1 MKKNLL
7 SCLLLSAISF
17 SFGQSDEPCGAPTL
31 TTGASCSFTAGNL
44 PSTTTSSTG
53 VPAPGC
59 AAYTGQDVWF
69 QVTVPPSGTLT
80 IDLNTAGGPTDM
92 GMAWYTGSCTNLT
105 LSQCDDDNSA
115 NGLMPM
121 IAQTGLTPGST
132 IFVRIWEYGGNAT
145 GPFSICAYAP
155 APPTPCLGGSNNSCA
170 NADPFC
176 TGAPVTYCN
185 TTGIPSMGQYSC
197 LFSTPN
203 PMWMYMEIATSG
215 PLDYT
220 IAQTN
225 NNGNPIDVDFALYGP
240 YTSISNACASIG
252 PGTPTVDCSYSGSAT
267 EYANIS
273 NAQAGQIYMMLVT
286 NFNGGSGNLVMN
298 QTGGT
303 GSTNCTLISPCSL
316 STIAVS
322 DTCSSGLGSVSA
334 TVVQGTAP
342 YTFDWT
348 TLGNQSTSTVN
359 GVTAGTH
366 SITVTMDDGCVATA
380 TIVVPDY
387 TPTATS
393 TSTLVSCAGGADG
406 TATATMTP
414 ELGTVSYTWND
425 VNNQTTQTATGLT
438 AGSYTC
444 TMTSSAGCTV
454 TTTVNVTEIPGVTAA
469 IINQQNVTCNSGNDG
484 ILEMQASSGT
494 APYSYSWDNSSSTS
508 NLANDLSAG
517 AHTLTV
523 TDALGC
529 TTIVTG
535 TLTEPAPLTITSVTP
550 STMICPEDSI
560 ALSVTGSG
568 GSSAYTYSWTQNSTP
583 NGFGQN
589 ITVDPL
595 TDNTQYCVTLSE
607 ACGSPTADTCI
618 VISFPVPIIPDLEP
632 DVLKDC
638 IPGTFTFTNTSSN
651 SAEIQT
657 TTYTFSD
664 GNSYSI
670 NGQDSVSNTFFDP
683 SYYSVQMTIESIYGC
698 IYSGSIQDIVEV
710 VPNPVAAFG
719 FSANPITIFETSVI
733 AQDQSTGGVVDWVWF
748 SPSSE
753 PSTSNTQNT
762 TLNFPIGIEGQY
774 PVTLTVYSEYGCAD
788 SVTHEL
794 NVVPDVLMF
803 APNTF
808 TPNNDE
814 YNQHWKYYFTG
825 IDIYDFE
832 LMIFNRWGET
842 IWESRDP
849 SVFWDGTYNGQ
860 VVPSGTYTWRAW
872 TRDVVN
878 DKKREFFGSINVIR

>member
-1 MKKNLL
+1 MKNFLVFGLTTVIAL
-7 SCLLLSAISF
+7 STFA
-17 SFGQSDEPCGAPTL
+17 QSDDPCGAPSL
-31 TTGASCSFTAGNL
+31 APGTTCSYVPGNL
-44 PSTTTSSTG
+44 PANATASAG

-69 QVTVPPSGTLT
+69 QVTVPTSGTLT

-92 GMAWYTGSCTNLT
+92 GMAWYTGSCSSLT
-105 LSQCDDDNSA
+105 LSACDDDNSV

-121 IAQTGLTPGST
+121 IAQTGLTPGSV
-132 IFVRIWEYGGNAT
+132 IFVRIWEFGGDLT

-185 TTGIPSMGQYSC
+185 TTGIPSMGQYAC
-197 LFSTPN
+197 LYSTPN

-225 NNGNPIDVDFALYGP
+225 SSGTPIDVDFALYGP
-240 YTSISNACASIG
+240 FTSIANACATIG

-273 NAQAGQIYMMLVT
+273 NAQVGQIYMMLVT
-286 NFNGGSGNLVMN
+286 NYNGGSGNLVMN

-303 GSTNCTLISPCSL
+303 GSTNCNLITPCSL
-316 STIAVS
+316 STSSVS
-322 DTCSSGLGSVSA
+322 DTCSSGLGSVTA

-342 YTFDWT
+342 YTYDWT
-348 TLGNQSTSTVN
+348 TLGNQTTTTVN
-359 GVTAGTH
+359 GVTAGPQ
-366 SITVTMDDGCVATA
+366 SVTVTMADGCVATA
-380 TIVVPDY
+380 TVTVPNY
-387 TPTATS
+387 TPTASS
-393 TSTLVSCAGGADG
+393 TSTLVSCAGGSDG

-414 ELGTVSYTWND
+414 ELGTVSYLWSD
-425 VNNQTTQTATGLT
+425 VNSQTTQTASSLS

-444 TMTSSAGCTV
+444 TLTSSAGCSV
-454 TTTVNVTEIPGVTAA
+454 TTTVNVTEIPGVTSS
-469 IINQQNVTCNSGNDG
+469 IISQQNVSCNSGNDG
-484 ILEMQASSGT
+484 IIQVQTSSGT
-494 APYSYSWDNSSSTS
+494 APYTYSWDSSSSTS
-508 NLANDLSAG
+508 DIANDLAAG
-517 AHTLTV
+517 THTVTV

-529 TTIVTG
+529 
-535 TLTEPAPLTITSVTP
+535 ITSVTGTITEP
-550 STMICPEDSI
+550 SPLMITFVTPDSMICPEDSI
-560 ALSVTGSG
+560 VLNVNGTG

-583 NGFGQN
+583 NGFGQS

-607 ACGSPTADTCI
+607 ACGSPPADTCI
-618 VISFPVPIIPDLEP
+618 IISFPVPIIPDLEP

-657 TTYTFSD
+657 TNYTFSD
-664 GNSYSI
+664 GSTYTI
-670 NGQDSVSNTFFDP
+670 NGLSTVSNTFLDP
-683 SYYSVQMTIESIYGC
+683 SYYSVQMIVESIYGC
-698 IYSGSIQDIVEV
+698 IYSANIQDIVEV
-710 VPNPVAAFG
+710 VPNPVAAFS
-719 FSANPITIFETSVI
+719 FSANPTTIFETSVV
-733 AQDQSTGGVVDWVWF
+733 AQDQSTGGVVEWLWSSPF
-748 SPSSE
+748 SI
-753 PSTSNTQNT
+753 PSTSETQNT
-762 TLNFPIGIEGQY
+762 SLSFPVGIEGQY
-774 PVTLTVYSEYGCAD
+774 PVSLVVYSEYGCAD

-803 APNTF
+803 APNSF
-808 TPNNDE
+808 TPDGDE
-814 YNQHWKYYFTG
+814 HNQQWKYYFTG
-825 IDIYDFE
+825 IDVYDFE

-842 IWESRDP
+842 IWESHDP
-849 SVFWDGTYNGQ
+849 SVYWDGTYNGQ
-860 VVPSGTYTWRAW
+860 IVQAGTYTWRAW
-872 TRDVVN
+872 TRDVLN